1 MKIKRANLVTPNCI
15 TCLNSEYEELDS
27 LLYEWKLDN
36 DALSLIW
43 YNGLALPTTDKID
56 GQSVTFSE
64 VVHET
69 NDNESSDDDY
79 YTDDDLC
86 AHSEA
91 EILPNNECI
100 EDEY

>member
-1 MKIKRANLVTPNCI
+1 MKDQTHYGWNF
-15 TCLNSEYEELDS
+15 
-27 LLYEWKLDN
+27 DN
-36 DALSLIW
+36 DALSPIW
-43 YNGLALPTTDKID
+43 YNGRN

-64 VVHET
+64 EADET

-91 EILPNNECI
+91 KMLSNNECSD
-100 EDEY
+100 DEY